1 MRIIIYYILVSVLLF
16 SSCEGKNKRL
26 GKNKMPVAENI
37 TPKIEEKTVPD
48 TANPIK
54 KVEENLLQIITSYQ
68 IPIGTML

>member
-1 MRIIIYYILVSVLLF
+1 
-16 SSCEGKNKRL
+16 
-26 GKNKMPVAENI
+26 MPVAENI